1 MFTQSQKNS
10 KDHEKKGHETVLLDK
25 QNKRKYQ
32 GNTNFKKV
40 RFNKR
45 QIKTDCNVC
54 GKKGHKGV
62 DCWENPKNAHKR
74 PKNWKSKAEKSNSA
88 LIADTKT
95 ATKKD
100 LFCTYCKKTNHKVE
114 NCFQK
119 QRHEKANE
127 SNAEIAFI
135 HTMEETSLLLL
146 DKSTIG
152 KYTFIADTGA
162 TCHMCNISE
171 GMINMVPFETD
182 IKVGNAAT
190 MRSKYKGDY
199 QGIATQ
205 ED

>member
-1 MFTQSQKNS
+1 MDQEPDTWFAELEAIKLELDMDFQVKWDDIKIIKHILYNIIPKEYDIAVHALKRDFNSDQNKLTLKQVKDEIRQAYANLKVFTQTQKNS

-95 ATKKD
+95 ATKN
-100 LFCTYCKKTNHKVE
+100 L
-114 NCFQK
+114 
-119 QRHEKANE
+119 
-127 SNAEIAFI
+127 
-135 HTMEETSLLLL
+135 
-146 DKSTIG
+146 
-152 KYTFIADTGA
+152 
-162 TCHMCNISE
+162 
-171 GMINMVPFETD
+171 
-182 IKVGNAAT
+182 
-190 MRSKYKGDY
+190 
-199 QGIATQ
+199 
-205 ED
+205 